1 MYCKNCGR
9 QLKEGARFCD
19 RCGQSVRQ
27 NNQPSEREMRRR
39 EAETL
44 QEERLNRKKRIEYQ
58 EERESR
64 KKQKKKSH
72 KKANLILILVFAFML
87 IALFSALISY
97 HMTVSDKKS
106 ADGEVIE
113 TAAPVS
119 AQTAA
124 NQTAVTE
131 QPAGKDDNSVEVS
144 GDYEVFSINNISCP
158 YPKGFA
164 AKPASGSVR
173 LNLTDSSGGAVMT
186 VSVENNI
193 TAPATDLMREYASQ
207 IGGNITKSLADKD
220 SYALTSTRDNI
231 IYHRKCVISG
241 TDIIYYDFQYASG
254 SAKASEYEK
263 NIEYIDEVMEGS
275 SN

>member
-1 MYCKNCGR
+1 
-9 QLKEGARFCD
+9 
-19 RCGQSVRQ
+19 
-27 NNQPSEREMRRR
+27 
-39 EAETL
+39 
-44 QEERLNRKKRIEYQ
+44 
-58 EERESR
+58 
-64 KKQKKKSH
+64 
-72 KKANLILILVFAFML
+72 
-87 IALFSALISY
+87 
-97 HMTVSDKKS
+97 
-106 ADGEVIE
+106 
-113 TAAPVS
+113 
-119 AQTAA
+119 
-124 NQTAVTE
+124 
-131 QPAGKDDNSVEVS
+131 
-144 GDYEVFSINNISCP
+144 
-158 YPKGFA
+158 
-164 AKPASGSVR
+164 
-173 LNLTDSSGGAVMT
+173 MT